1 MSNSNISPPEPVY
14 AIVWSI
20 QGEYDVPPPQAFSA
34 LGSCHTQGCYV
45 GGVRRGSAH
54 CLQHTCQTT
63 KCTGWKSRTD
73 SYCNNCVRSKFPKAT
88 HIRQLLSK
96 ARRNTL
102 T

>member
-54 CLQHTCQTT
+54 CLQRWYPNPRQMVS
-63 KCTGWKSRTD
+63 SR
-73 SYCNNCVRSKFPKAT
+73 FPKAT

>member
-54 CLQHTCQTT
+54 CLQRRYPNPRQM
-63 KCTGWKSRTD
+63 
-73 SYCNNCVRSKFPKAT
+73 VSKLT
-88 HIRQLLSK
+88 EIVVLGQLVNFAASP
-96 ARRNTL
+96 
-102 T
+102 